1 VLRPITLLL
10 AAVGLV
16 IAAISTGQ
24 AGLAWGSVVLT
35 LAAAVMSLLS
45 WRRSWLRRREISQ
58 EQDISDGPLD
68 PTPDGCRAQSPP
80 VSPGQCPDP
89 PAGTTL
95 DGDPCGT
102 EPGEEDTDAA
112 DLLLVYELSDEVLVV
127 DEHPRYH
134 LAHCRW
140 LEHDRAERVPVRE
153 ARELGFTPCAR
164 CRPDTTLA
172 RKHRAARNASGA
184 AKPAC
189 TSLTPPRYPGVTGTD
204 PAITGEPP
212 EERDALQ
219 P

>member
-1 VLRPITLLL
+1 MLRPITLLF

-16 IAAISTGQ
+16 IAALGTGQ

-35 LAAAVMSLLS
+35 LAAAVMSLVS
-45 WRRSWLRRREISQ
+45 WRRSWRWRREIPLDVPD
-58 EQDISDGPLD
+58 EPLD
-68 PTPDGCRAQSPP
+68 PTPDGQPARFSS
-80 VSPGQCPDP
+80 VSPGQRPDP
-89 PAGTTL
+89 AADTDL
-95 DGDPCGT
+95 KSDPSEA

-134 LAHCRW
+134 VPHCRW
-140 LEHDRAERVPVRE
+140 PDPDRAERLPVRE

-172 RKHRAARNASGA
+172 HKHRAARNASGA

-189 TSLTPPRYPGVTGTD
+189 TSLTPPRYPGTTGTD

-212 EERDALQ
+212 EERDALRPQ
-219 P
+219 